1 MLLAPLI
8 LFLSYVRFSKF
19 FHWKVKGIFVF
30 IILVRALINNF
41 IWDLGYANEVG
52 ESFRQLV
59 SIKLVRLSYIIASTY
74 CLADA
79 SSKAKKIV
87 SNKSCPHLAFV

>member
-1 MLLAPLI
+1 MLLVPLI
-8 LFLSYVRFSKF
+8 LFLGHTRFCKF
-19 FHWKVKGIFVF
+19 FQWNVKDIFV
-30 IILVRALINNF
+30 IRALINNDF

-59 SIKLVRLSYIIASTY
+59 SVKHVRLSYIIASTY

-79 SSKAKKIV
+79 TSKAKKIV
-87 SNKSCPHLAFV
+87 SNKSCPH